1 MTAPIELSVIS
12 KSLNDDCL
20 SHIYSFVNTRQ
31 LCFEVLKKRKDTN
44 ITNHILRPTMKRFT
58 EGKYYIDI
66 DYAGLGNVVF
76 RVKKLTKCFIT
87 IEYYMNF
94 IKNPNHFYTI
104 KKKRFVDY
112 QDYEWCQFTK
122 LTSFNMRKL
131 VEVNKLP
138 LYYSILWKNFEYVD
152 IKHSNN
158 KFVEKVLVGNL
169 LTSPKEM
176 KGDFDW
182 LLIDLRKQQI
192 KDYEDKSV
200 INTEA
205 IQQLKDLN
213 TQQLLLETN

>member
-1 MTAPIELSVIS
+1 
-12 KSLNDDCL
+12 
-20 SHIYSFVNTRQ
+20 
-31 LCFEVLKKRKDTN
+31 
-44 ITNHILRPTMKRFT
+44 
-58 EGKYYIDI
+58 
-66 DYAGLGNVVF
+66 
-76 RVKKLTKCFIT
+76 
-87 IEYYMNF
+87 
-94 IKNPNHFYTI
+94 
-104 KKKRFVDY
+104 
-112 QDYEWCQFTK
+112 
-122 LTSFNMRKL
+122 MRKL